1 MDTLISLSPFLILIY
16 ILFAFVQVFRHQRQ
30 SFGAAILGLIVLAI
44 PVIAYFVSSDVAGRT
59 SLMNSMVI
67 GTAVFGISCLV
78 ILLIERRD
86 SKRDKKRSYGILGLG
101 MSVVLAGVLVVMSL
115 TQGMSTQEAN
125 PTTADFPNADNFV
138 NISQPNTGQNM
149 QSSTTGTTE
158 VAAVLTAQTGLSTTD
173 LTTQLNNGSTI
184 AQLVAANNGDLEAV
198 KVALVTALNAL
209 ETAGGMPA
217 QMLSNFGTDTTD
229 IATKVVEGE
238 LPARAQQMLANQ
250 LISGNSAS
258 PQGMPPQNGNGGF
271 TPPSGS
277 EGSTFPTGGNDGA
290 PANSEDGSGGGFTPP
305 SGSEGSTFPAG
316 GNDGAPANSE
326 DGSGG
331 GFVPPAN
338 ANQQAAASPMP
349 SQNNVQVAAVQ
360 TEVVMRPTLIAFPTA
375 TPTPDATEVLVDE
388 TASSTTA
395 PTAVG
400 TSTTCTIVVVYNL
413 NLRDKPALE
422 GSTVLLSIPYG
433 TTVTSSGHTHD
444 DWYQVTYEGQ
454 LGWVSGEYVTPQAAC
469 SQLATLTG

>member
-290 PANSEDGSGGGFTPP
+290 PANSEDGSGGGF
-305 SGSEGSTFPAG
+305 
-316 GNDGAPANSE
+316 
-326 DGSGG
+326 
-331 GFVPPAN
+331 VPPAN